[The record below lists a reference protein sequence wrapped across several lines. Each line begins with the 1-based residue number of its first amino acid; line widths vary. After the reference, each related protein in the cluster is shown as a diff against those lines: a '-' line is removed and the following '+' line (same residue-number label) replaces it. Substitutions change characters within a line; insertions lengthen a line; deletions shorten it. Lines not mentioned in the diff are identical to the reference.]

1 MSLREPQRLFG
12 SSESPSILRDAFG
25 AENADRGPD
34 SAHLRQMEQ
43 RFAERVAAE
52 GSSASPGVAARKG
65 LSWLG
70 QNGAWLLVA
79 SIGFVSVATFGP
91 GGFASSDSAPSFVGS
106 STQPSPRTVNELAPS
121 KPKALTSMNVASARD
136 VSHEDENAKAAPAV
150 SIPVT
155 ALANVP
161 NVPNAASVN
170 VVKKAAAP
178 AANSV
183 TAQAPAES
191 DDTEEI
197 ALLARAHEALHA
209 QPSQSLALCQQHR
222 VQFAQ
227 GHFAQE
233 REAVAIEA
241 LVYLH
246 RMQEA
251 EQRWNQFK
259 ARYPTSSHRI
269 HLEDLFSTAT
279 TPAR

>member
-1 MSLREPQRLFG
+1 MSLHEPQRLFG
-12 SSESPSILRDAFG
+12 STESPSILRDALG
-25 AENADRGPD
+25 AEKADRGPD
-34 SAHLRQMEQ
+34 STHFRQMEQ
-43 RFAERVAAE
+43 RFAERIAAE
-52 GSSASPGVAARKG
+52 GSSASPAAAARKG

-79 SIGFVSVATFGP
+79 SIGFVTVATFAP
-91 GGFASSDSAPSFVGS
+91 GGFATSSSGGDLANASAPRA
-106 STQPSPRTVNELAPS
+106 PRAANELAPS
-121 KPKALTSMNVASARD
+121 KPKTLTSMNVASARD
-136 VSHEDENAKAAPAV
+136 VSHEDDDTKAAPAV

-155 ALANVP
+155 ALANLRNVP
-161 NVPNAASVN
+161 NVNA
-170 VVKKAAAP
+170 VKKAAAP

-246 RMQEA
+246 RTQEA
-251 EQRWNQFK
+251 EQRWNEFK